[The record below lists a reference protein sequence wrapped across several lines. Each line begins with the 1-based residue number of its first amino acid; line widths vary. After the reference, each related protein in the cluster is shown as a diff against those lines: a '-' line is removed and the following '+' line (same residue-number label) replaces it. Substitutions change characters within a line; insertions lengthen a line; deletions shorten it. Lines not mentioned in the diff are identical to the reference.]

1 MVEPLVMFMSLN
13 LMQHKLNLRNTK
25 YVPYALFSF
34 VHKFQ
39 TFLQPITLTNSS
51 AMVDYYDSIHE

>member
-13 LMQHKLNLRNTK
+13 LMQHKLNLRNTS
-25 YVPYALFSF
+25 PHAFSF

-39 TFLQPITLTNSS
+39 TFLHPITLTNSS
-51 AMVDYYDSIHE
+51 AMVDYCDSIHE